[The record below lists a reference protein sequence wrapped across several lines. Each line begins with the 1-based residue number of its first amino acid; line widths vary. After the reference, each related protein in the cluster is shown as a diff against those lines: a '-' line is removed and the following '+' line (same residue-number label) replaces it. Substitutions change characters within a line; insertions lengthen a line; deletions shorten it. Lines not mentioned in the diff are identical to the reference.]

1 MTSTIREEIKKIIV
15 FIVYLVLEVS
25 IFFIITKTLGG
36 IAIPNFRTAFI
47 VIILLSLVNAILWP
61 LLSYFSLRFIVVTL
75 GFGTFLIDGILLY
88 IISLFIPSVHI
99 SGIALFSVPLLIG
112 LISSLVSLVLNI
124 DDDDSYYHNILEKEM
139 KAIYPKTNEKEGF
152 IFLEIDGLSHH
163 TLRKAL
169 ENGDMPTL
177 SKWISDGSHKLAR
190 WETDLSSQTSSS
202 QAGILHGNN
211 NNIPA
216 FRWVEKEKDNRIIS
230 SNGRTNSELIE
241 KRISDGKG
249 LLSNNGAS
257 RSNLFSGD
265 ATDHI
270 LTFSKFAISKAIKSR
285 SWYYLYSKPY
295 AITRIL
301 ILFIFDMIMEFA
313 SRMRH
318 LFNNIQ
324 PRLKWRGLAYYV
336 ARAGANV
343 AMREATTLTL
353 IGDILAG
360 NYNAI
365 YATYMGYD
373 EIAHHS
379 GVEDYDSFYA
389 LRQIDRQFKRL
400 EKAKEKSARDYKFIV
415 LSDHGQSK
423 GFTFKEKYGESLN
436 DLVKDLLP
444 DDITVHSI
452 LHSNDDH
459 FREKYSL
466 KPYVED
472 NLEKVDRRIEKS
484 IDNTK
489 EKIDTRIDNT
499 KERIDNTKEKIDTR
513 IDNTKERIDN
523 TKEKI
528 DTRIDNTKE
537 RIDSRLDF
545 EISPREKFN
554 EIKNNSS
561 TLEYFNKL
569 KSERSF
575 LNSDEPFAK
584 RLNNISTDLNLN
596 IQFSKKT
603 KVSEKTAQTLV
614 LASGNLGLIYFTD
627 WSNRMTYEQ
636 IEDAFPGLISGLAHH
651 EGIGFVMVK
660 SEIYDTIVFSDD
672 DVLYLDTEEYYGNH
686 FLDRFGEN
694 TIRKLKR
701 TDGFAHVPDILVN
714 SAYDIDSHEVYAFE
728 ELIGSHGGAGGN
740 QQYPFILYPSE
751 WSLEEE
757 IFGSEN
763 VYKFFKSEME
773 KSWNEK

>member
-36 IAIPNFRTAFI
+36 IAIPNFRTAFL

-336 ARAGANV
+336 ARAGTNV

-400 EKAKEKSARDYKFIV
+400 EKAMEKSARTYKIIV
-415 LSDHGQSK
+415 LSDHGQSN

-484 IDNTK
+484 
-489 EKIDTRIDNT
+489 
-499 KERIDNTKEKIDTR
+499 IDNTKEKIDTR

-714 SAYDIDSHEVYAFE
+714 SAYDIDSDEVYAFE

>member
-1 MTSTIREEIKKIIV
+1 MTSSIREDVKKAIM
-15 FIVYLVLEVS
+15 FIVYLILEVS

-36 IAIPNFRTAFI
+36 IGIPDFRTAFL

-177 SKWISDGSHKLAR
+177 SKWLSDGSHKLAR

-216 FRWVEKEKDNRIIS
+216 FRWVEKEKDNRLIS
-230 SNGRTNSELIE
+230 SNGRDNSELIE
-241 KRISDGKG
+241 RRISNGKG

-318 LFNNIQ
+318 LFKNIQ

-336 ARAGANV
+336 ARAGTNV

-400 EKAKEKSARDYKFIV
+400 EKAMEKSARTYKVIV
-415 LSDHGQSK
+415 LSDHGQSN

-444 DDITVHSI
+444 DDISVHSI

-472 NLEKVDRRIEKS
+472 NLEKVDRRIERS

-489 EKIDTRIDNT
+489 EKIDNTIDNT
-499 KERIDNTKEKIDTR
+499 KERIDNTKEKIDT
-513 IDNTKERIDN
+513 K
-523 TKEKI
+523 
-528 DTRIDNTKE
+528 IDNTKE

-575 LNSDEPFAK
+575 LNSDEPFTK
-584 RLNNISTDLNLN
+584 RLNKISTDLNLN
-596 IQFSKKT
+596 ILFSNKT

-614 LASGNLGLIYFTD
+614 LSSGNLGLIYFTD

-660 SEIYDTIVFSDD
+660 SDIYDTIVLSND

-686 FLDRFGEN
+686 FLDSFGEN

-701 TDGFAHVPDILVN
+701 TDEFAHVPDILVN
-714 SAYDIDSHEVYAFE
+714 SAYDIDSEEVYAFE

>member
-1 MTSTIREEIKKIIV
+1 MTSTIREEIKKIIY
-15 FIVYLVLEVS
+15 FIIYLILEVS

-36 IAIPNFRTAFI
+36 ISIPNLRTAFL

-88 IISLFIPSVHI
+88 FISLFIPGVYI

-139 KAIYPKTNEKEGF
+139 KAIYTKPNEKEGF
-152 IFLEIDGLSHH
+152 IFLEIDGLSYN

-177 SKWISDGSHKLAR
+177 RKWLEDGSHELVE

-241 KRISDGKG
+241 KRISNGKG

-318 LFNNIQ
+318 LFKNIQ

-336 ARAGANV
+336 ARAGTNV
-343 AMREATTLTL
+343 AMREATTLTI
-353 IGDILAG
+353 IGDIFAG
-360 NYNAI
+360 NHNVI

-379 GVEDYDSFYA
+379 GVEDYDSLYA

-400 EKAKEKSARDYKFIV
+400 KNAAEKANRNYKFIV
-415 LSDHGQSK
+415 LSDHGQSN

-436 DLVKDLLP
+436 DLVKELLP
-444 DDITVHSI
+444 DDISVHSI

-466 KPYVED
+466 KPYVEN

-513 IDNTKERIDN
+513 IDNTKERID
-523 TKEKI
+523 
-528 DTRIDNTKE
+528 
-537 RIDSRLDF
+537 SRLDF
-545 EISPREKFN
+545 DISPREKFN
-554 EIKNNSS
+554 EIKSNSS

-575 LNSDEPFAK
+575 LNSDEPLSQ
-584 RLNNISTDLNLN
+584 RLNNISTDLNMN
-596 IQFSKKT
+596 IQFSNKT
-603 KVSEKTAQTLV
+603 KVSEETAQTIV

-627 WSNRMTYEQ
+627 WSDRMTYEQ
-636 IEDAFPGLISGLAHH
+636 IEDAFPGLLKGLAHH

-660 SEIYDTIVFSDD
+660 SDIYDTIVLSND

-686 FLDRFGEN
+686 FLDSFGKN
-694 TIRKLKR
+694 TIKKLKR

-714 SAYDIDSHEVYAFE
+714 SAYDIDNDEVYAFE

-751 WSLEEE
+751 WTLEEE

>member
-1 MTSTIREEIKKIIV
+1 MTSSIREDIKQAIL
-15 FIVYLVLEVS
+15 FIVYLILEVS

-36 IAIPNFRTAFI
+36 ISIPNFTTAFL

-61 LLSYFSLRFIVVTL
+61 ILSYFSLRFIVVTL

-88 IISLFIPSVHI
+88 FISLFIPGVYI

-124 DDDDSYYHNILEKEM
+124 DDDNSYYHNILEKEI
-139 KAIYPKTNEKEGF
+139 KAIYSKPNDKEGF
-152 IFLEIDGLSHH
+152 IFLEIDGLSYN
-163 TLRKAL
+163 TLKKAL

-177 SKWISDGSHKLAR
+177 SKWISDGSHELTK

-216 FRWVEKEKDNRIIS
+216 FRWIEKEKDNRIIS
-230 SNGRTNSELIE
+230 SNGRDNSELIE
-241 KRISDGKG
+241 RRISNGKG

-318 LFNNIQ
+318 LFKNIQ

-336 ARAGANV
+336 ARAGTNV
-343 AMREATTLTL
+343 AMREATTFTL
-353 IGDILAG
+353 IGDIIAG
-360 NYNAI
+360 NYNVI

-379 GVEDYDSFYA
+379 GVEDFDAFYS

-400 EKAKEKSARDYKFIV
+400 EKAMEKSARTYKIIV
-415 LSDHGQSK
+415 LSDHGQSN

-513 IDNTKERIDN
+513 IDNTR
-523 TKEKI
+523 
-528 DTRIDNTKE
+528 E

-596 IQFSKKT
+596 MQFSKKT

-714 SAYDIDSHEVYAFE
+714 SAYDIDSDEVYAFE

-757 IFGSEN
+757 ILGAEN

>member
-1 MTSTIREEIKKIIV
+1 MTSTIREEIKKIIY
-15 FIVYLVLEVS
+15 FIVYLILEVS

-36 IAIPNFRTAFI
+36 ISIPNFRTAFL

-88 IISLFIPSVHI
+88 FISLLIPGVFI

-139 KAIYPKTNEKEGF
+139 KAIYTKPNEKEGF
-152 IFLEIDGLSHH
+152 IFLEIDGLSYN

-177 SKWISDGSHKLAR
+177 RKWLEDGSHELVE

-216 FRWVEKEKDNRIIS
+216 FRWIEKEKDNRVIS
-230 SNGRTNSELIE
+230 SNGRDNSELIE
-241 KRISDGKG
+241 RRISNGKG

-318 LFNNIQ
+318 LFKNIQ

-336 ARAGANV
+336 ARAGTNV
-343 AMREATTLTL
+343 AMREATTLTI
-353 IGDILAG
+353 IGDIFAG
-360 NYNAI
+360 NHNVI

-379 GVEDYDSFYA
+379 GVEDYDSLYA

-400 EKAKEKSARDYKFIV
+400 KNAAEKANRNYKFIV
-415 LSDHGQSK
+415 LSDHGQSN

-436 DLVKDLLP
+436 DLVKELLP
-444 DDITVHSI
+444 DDISVHSI

-466 KPYVED
+466 KPYVEN

-499 KERIDNTKEKIDTR
+499 KERIDNTKE
-513 IDNTKERIDN
+513 
-523 TKEKI
+523 
-528 DTRIDNTKE
+528 

-545 EISPREKFN
+545 DISPREKFN
-554 EIKNNSS
+554 EIKSNSS

-575 LNSDEPFAK
+575 LNSDEPLSK
-584 RLNNISTDLNLN
+584 RLNNISTDLNMN
-596 IQFSKKT
+596 IQFSNKT
-603 KVSEKTAQTLV
+603 KVSEETAQTIV

-627 WSNRMTYEQ
+627 WSDRMTYEQ
-636 IEDAFPGLISGLAHH
+636 IEDAFPGLLKGLAHH

-660 SEIYDTIVFSDD
+660 SDIYDTIVLSND
-672 DVLYLDTEEYYGNH
+672 DVLYLDSEEYYGNH
-686 FLDRFGEN
+686 FLDSFGKN
-694 TIRKLKR
+694 TIKKLKR

-714 SAYDIDSHEVYAFE
+714 SAYDEENDEVYAFE

-740 QQYPFILYPSE
+740 QQYPFIIYPSE

-763 VYKFFKSEME
+763 VYKFFKNEME

>member
-1 MTSTIREEIKKIIV
+1 MTSSIREDIKQGIL
-15 FIVYLVLEVS
+15 FIVYLILEVS

-36 IAIPNFRTAFI
+36 ISIPNFTTAFL

-61 LLSYFSLRFIVVTL
+61 ILSYFSLRFIVLTL

-88 IISLFIPSVHI
+88 FISLFIPGVYI
-99 SGIALFSVPLLIG
+99 SGISLFSVPLLIG

-124 DDDDSYYHNILEKEM
+124 DDDNSYYHNILEKEM
-139 KAIYPKTNEKEGF
+139 KAIYTEANEKEGF

-177 SKWISDGSHKLAR
+177 SKWLSDGSHKLAR

-241 KRISDGKG
+241 KRISNGKG

-301 ILFIFDMIMEFA
+301 ILFIYDMIMEFA

-318 LFNNIQ
+318 LFKNIQ
-324 PRLKWRGLAYYV
+324 PRLKWRGFAYYV

-343 AMREATTLTL
+343 AMREATTLTI
-353 IGDILAG
+353 IGDIFAG
-360 NYNAI
+360 NHNVI

-379 GVEDYDSFYA
+379 GVEDYDSLYA

-400 EKAKEKSARDYKFIV
+400 ENAAEKADRNYKFIV
-415 LSDHGQSK
+415 LSDHGQSN

-436 DLVKDLLP
+436 DLVKELLP
-444 DDITVHSI
+444 DDISVHSI

-466 KPYVED
+466 KPYVEN
-472 NLEKVDRRIEKS
+472 NLEKVDRRIERS
-484 IDNTK
+484 
-489 EKIDTRIDNT
+489 
-499 KERIDNTKEKIDTR
+499 IDNTKEKIDTR

-575 LNSDEPFAK
+575 LNSDEPLSQ
-584 RLNNISTDLNLN
+584 RLNNISTELNLN
-596 IQFSKKT
+596 IQFSSKT
-603 KVSEKTAQTLV
+603 KVSEETAQTIV

-627 WSNRMTYEQ
+627 WSDRMTYEQ
-636 IEDAFPGLISGLAHH
+636 IEDAFPGLLNGLAHH

-660 SEIYDTIVFSDD
+660 SDIYDTIVLSND

-686 FLDRFGEN
+686 FLDSFGKN
-694 TIRKLKR
+694 TIKKLKR

-714 SAYDIDSHEVYAFE
+714 SAYDIDNDEVYAFE

-751 WSLEEE
+751 WTLEEE

-773 KSWNEK
+773 KFWNGK

>member
-36 IAIPNFRTAFI
+36 IAIPNFRTAFL

-124 DDDDSYYHNILEKEM
+124 DDDNSYYHNILEKEM

-241 KRISDGKG
+241 KRISNGKG

-336 ARAGANV
+336 ARAGTNV

-400 EKAKEKSARDYKFIV
+400 EKAMEKSARTYKIIV
-415 LSDHGQSK
+415 LSDHGQSN

-513 IDNTKERIDN
+513 IDNTKERID
-523 TKEKI
+523 
-528 DTRIDNTKE
+528 
-537 RIDSRLDF
+537 SRLDF

-561 TLEYFNKL
+561 T
-569 KSERSF
+569 
-575 LNSDEPFAK
+575 
-584 RLNNISTDLNLN
+584 
-596 IQFSKKT
+596 
-603 KVSEKTAQTLV
+603 
-614 LASGNLGLIYFTD
+614 
-627 WSNRMTYEQ
+627 
-636 IEDAFPGLISGLAHH
+636 
-651 EGIGFVMVK
+651 
-660 SEIYDTIVFSDD
+660 
-672 DVLYLDTEEYYGNH
+672 
-686 FLDRFGEN
+686 
-694 TIRKLKR
+694 
-701 TDGFAHVPDILVN
+701 
-714 SAYDIDSHEVYAFE
+714 
-728 ELIGSHGGAGGN
+728 
-740 QQYPFILYPSE
+740 
-751 WSLEEE
+751 
-757 IFGSEN
+757 
-763 VYKFFKSEME
+763 
-773 KSWNEK
+773 

>member
-1 MTSTIREEIKKIIV
+1 MTSSIREDVKKAIM
-15 FIVYLVLEVS
+15 FIVYLILEVS

-36 IAIPNFRTAFI
+36 IGIPDFRTAFL

-88 IISLFIPSVHI
+88 FISLLIPGVYI

-177 SKWISDGSHKLAR
+177 SKWLSDGSHKLAR

-230 SNGRTNSELIE
+230 SNGRDNSELIE
-241 KRISDGKG
+241 KRISNGKG

-318 LFNNIQ
+318 LFKNIQ
-324 PRLKWRGLAYYV
+324 PRLKWRGFAYYV

-400 EKAKEKSARDYKFIV
+400 EKAMEKSARTYKVIV
-415 LSDHGQSK
+415 LSDHGQSN

-444 DDITVHSI
+444 DDISVHSI

-472 NLEKVDRRIEKS
+472 NLEKVDRRIERS

-489 EKIDTRIDNT
+489 EKIDNT
-499 KERIDNTKEKIDTR
+499 

-554 EIKNNSS
+554 EIKSNSS

-575 LNSDEPFAK
+575 LNSDEPFTK
-584 RLNNISTDLNLN
+584 RLNKISTDFNLN
-596 IQFSKKT
+596 IQFSSKT

-614 LASGNLGLIYFTD
+614 LSSGNLGLIYFTD

-660 SEIYDTIVFSDD
+660 SDIYDTIVLSND

-686 FLDRFGEN
+686 FLDSFGEN

-701 TDGFAHVPDILVN
+701 TDEFAHVPDILVN
-714 SAYDIDSHEVYAFE
+714 SAYDIDSEEVYAFE

>member
-1 MTSTIREEIKKIIV
+1 
-15 FIVYLVLEVS
+15 
-25 IFFIITKTLGG
+25 
-36 IAIPNFRTAFI
+36 
-47 VIILLSLVNAILWP
+47 
-61 LLSYFSLRFIVVTL
+61 
-75 GFGTFLIDGILLY
+75 
-88 IISLFIPSVHI
+88 
-99 SGIALFSVPLLIG
+99 
-112 LISSLVSLVLNI
+112 
-124 DDDDSYYHNILEKEM
+124 M
-139 KAIYPKTNEKEGF
+139 KAIYSEPKEKEGF

-163 TLRKAL
+163 TLKKAL

-177 SKWISDGSHKLAR
+177 SKWISDGSHKLTE

-216 FRWVEKEKDNRIIS
+216 FRWVEKEKDNLIIS

-241 KRISDGKG
+241 KRISNGKG

-270 LTFSKFAISKAIKSR
+270 LTFSKFAISEAIKSR

-295 AITRIL
+295 TITRIL
-301 ILFIFDMIMEFA
+301 ILFIYDMIMEFA

-318 LFNNIQ
+318 LFKNIQ
-324 PRLKWRGLAYYV
+324 PRLKWRGFAYYV

-343 AMREATTLTL
+343 AMREITTLTL

-360 NYNAI
+360 NHNVI

-400 EKAKEKSARDYKFIV
+400 ENAAEKADRNYKFIV
-415 LSDHGQSK
+415 LSDHGQSN

-444 DDITVHSI
+444 DDITIHSI

-472 NLEKVDRRIEKS
+472 NLEKVDNRIERS
-484 IDNTK
+484 
-489 EKIDTRIDNT
+489 
-499 KERIDNTKEKIDTR
+499 
-513 IDNTKERIDN
+513 
-523 TKEKI
+523 
-528 DTRIDNTKE
+528 IDNTKE

-545 EISPREKFN
+545 EISPSERFK

-575 LNSDEPFAK
+575 LNSDEPFSK

-596 IQFSKKT
+596 IQFSSKT
-603 KVSEKTAQTLV
+603 KVSEETAQTIV

-627 WSNRMTYEQ
+627 WSDRMTYEQ
-636 IEDAFPGLISGLAHH
+636 IEDAFPGLINGLAHH

-660 SEIYDTIVFSDD
+660 SDIYDTIVLSDD

-686 FLDRFGEN
+686 FLDKFGEN

-714 SAYDIDSHEVYAFE
+714 SSYDIESNEVHAFE

-751 WSLEEE
+751 WTLEDE
-757 IFGSEN
+757 ILGSEN

-773 KSWNEK
+773 KSWNK

>member
-1 MTSTIREEIKKIIV
+1 MTSSIREDVKKAIM
-15 FIVYLVLEVS
+15 FIVYLILEVS

-36 IAIPNFRTAFI
+36 IGIPDFRTAFL

-99 SGIALFSVPLLIG
+99 SGIALFLVPLLIG

-177 SKWISDGSHKLAR
+177 SKWLSDGSHKLAR

-216 FRWVEKEKDNRIIS
+216 FRWVEKEKDNRLIS
-230 SNGRTNSELIE
+230 SNGRDNSELIE
-241 KRISDGKG
+241 RRISNGKG

-318 LFNNIQ
+318 LFKNIQ

-336 ARAGANV
+336 ARAGTNV

-400 EKAKEKSARDYKFIV
+400 EKAMEKSARTYKVIV
-415 LSDHGQSK
+415 LSDHGQSN

-444 DDITVHSI
+444 DDISVHSI

-472 NLEKVDRRIEKS
+472 NLEKVDRRIERS

-489 EKIDTRIDNT
+489 EKIDNT
-499 KERIDNTKEKIDTR
+499 

-554 EIKNNSS
+554 EIKSNSS

-575 LNSDEPFAK
+575 LNSDEPFTK
-584 RLNNISTDLNLN
+584 RLNKISTDLNLN
-596 IQFSKKT
+596 ILFSNKT

-614 LASGNLGLIYFTD
+614 LSSGNLGLIYFTD

-660 SEIYDTIVFSDD
+660 SDIYDTIVLSND

-686 FLDRFGEN
+686 FLDSFGEN

-701 TDGFAHVPDILVN
+701 TDEFAHVPDILVN
-714 SAYDIDSHEVYAFE
+714 SAYDIDSEEVYAFE

>member
-1 MTSTIREEIKKIIV
+1 MTSTIREEIKKIIY
-15 FIVYLVLEVS
+15 FIIYLILEVS
-25 IFFIITKTLGG
+25 IFFIITRTLGG
-36 IAIPNFRTAFI
+36 ITIPNFWTAFL

-88 IISLFIPSVHI
+88 IISLFIPGVYI

-139 KAIYPKTNEKEGF
+139 KAIYTESKAKEGF

-163 TLRKAL
+163 TLKKAL

-177 SKWISDGSHKLAR
+177 SKWISDGSHELTE

-230 SNGRTNSELIE
+230 SNGRDNSELIE
-241 KRISDGKG
+241 KRISNGKG

-265 ATDHI
+265 STDHI

-301 ILFIFDMIMEFA
+301 ILFIYDMIMEFA

-318 LFNNIQ
+318 LFKNIQ

-336 ARAGANV
+336 ARAGTNV

-360 NYNAI
+360 NYNVI

-400 EKAKEKSARDYKFIV
+400 ENAAEKADRNYKFIV

-436 DLVKDLLP
+436 DLVKELLP

-466 KPYVED
+466 KPYLEN

-489 EKIDTRIDNT
+489 EKIDN
-499 KERIDNTKEKIDTR
+499 R

-575 LNSDEPFAK
+575 LNSDEPFTK

-596 IQFSKKT
+596 IQFSNKT
-603 KVSEKTAQTLV
+603 KVSEETAQTIV

-636 IEDAFPGLISGLAHH
+636 IEDAFPGLLNGLAHH

-660 SEIYDTIVFSDD
+660 SAIYDTIVLSND

-686 FLDRFGEN
+686 FLDKFGKN
-694 TIRKLKR
+694 IIKKLKR
-701 TDGFAHVPDILVN
+701 TDEFAHVPDILVN
-714 SAYDIDSHEVYAFE
+714 SAYDIDNDEVYAFE

>member
-25 IFFIITKTLGG
+25 IFFIITRTLGG
-36 IAIPNFRTAFI
+36 ITIPNFWTAFL

-177 SKWISDGSHKLAR
+177 SKWLADGSHKLAR

-216 FRWVEKEKDNRIIS
+216 FRWVEKEKGNRLIS
-230 SNGRTNSELIE
+230 SNGRDNSELIE
-241 KRISDGKG
+241 RRISNGKG

-336 ARAGANV
+336 ARAGTNV

-400 EKAKEKSARDYKFIV
+400 EKAMEKSARTYKVIV
-415 LSDHGQSK
+415 LSDHGQSN

-444 DDITVHSI
+444 DDISVHSI

-472 NLEKVDRRIEKS
+472 NLEKVDRRIERS

-513 IDNTKERIDN
+513 IDNTR
-523 TKEKI
+523 
-528 DTRIDNTKE
+528 E

-596 IQFSKKT
+596 IQFSNKT

-714 SAYDIDSHEVYAFE
+714 SAYDIDSDEVYAFE

>member
-1 MTSTIREEIKKIIV
+1 MTSTIREEIKKIIY
-15 FIVYLVLEVS
+15 FIIYLILEVS
-25 IFFIITKTLGG
+25 IFFIITRTLGG
-36 IAIPNFRTAFI
+36 ITIPNFWTAFL

-88 IISLFIPSVHI
+88 FISLFIPGVYI
-99 SGIALFSVPLLIG
+99 SGIALFSIPLLIG

-124 DDDDSYYHNILEKEM
+124 DDDNSYYHNILEKEM
-139 KAIYPKTNEKEGF
+139 KAIYTEANEKEGF

-177 SKWISDGSHKLAR
+177 SKWLSDGSHKLAR

-241 KRISDGKG
+241 KRISNGKG

-301 ILFIFDMIMEFA
+301 ILFIYDMIMEFA

-318 LFNNIQ
+318 LFKNIQ
-324 PRLKWRGLAYYV
+324 PRLKWRGFAYYV

-343 AMREATTLTL
+343 AMREITTLTL

-360 NYNAI
+360 NHNVI

-400 EKAKEKSARDYKFIV
+400 EKAMEKSARTYKIIV
-415 LSDHGQSK
+415 LSDHGQSN

-513 IDNTKERIDN
+513 IDNTR
-523 TKEKI
+523 
-528 DTRIDNTKE
+528 E

-714 SAYDIDSHEVYAFE
+714 SAYDIDSDEVYAFE

-757 IFGSEN
+757 ILGAEN

>member
-1 MTSTIREEIKKIIV
+1 MTSSIREDIKQGIL
-15 FIVYLVLEVS
+15 FIVYLILEVS

-36 IAIPNFRTAFI
+36 ISIPNFTTAFL

-61 LLSYFSLRFIVVTL
+61 ILSYFSLRFIVLTL
-75 GFGTFLIDGILLY
+75 GFGTFLIDGVLLY
-88 IISLFIPSVHI
+88 FISLFIPGVYI

-124 DDDDSYYHNILEKEM
+124 DDDNSYYHNILEKEM
-139 KAIYPKTNEKEGF
+139 KAIYSKPNEKEGF
-152 IFLEIDGLSHH
+152 IFLEIDGLSYN

-177 SKWISDGSHKLAR
+177 TKWLEGGSHELAK

-216 FRWVEKEKDNRIIS
+216 FRWIEKEKDNRVIS
-230 SNGRTNSELIE
+230 SNGRDNSELIE
-241 KRISDGKG
+241 RRISNGKG

-295 AITRIL
+295 VITRIL
-301 ILFIFDMIMEFA
+301 ILFIIDMIMEFA

-318 LFNNIQ
+318 LFKNIQ

-336 ARAGANV
+336 ARAGTNV
-343 AMREATTLTL
+343 AMREATTFTL
-353 IGDILAG
+353 IGDIIAG
-360 NYNAI
+360 NYNVI

-379 GVEDYDSFYA
+379 GVEDFDAFYS

-400 EKAKEKSARDYKFIV
+400 ENAIEKSNRKYKVIV
-415 LSDHGQSK
+415 LSDHGQSN
-423 GFTFKEKYGESLN
+423 GVTFKEKYGESLN

-444 DDITVHSI
+444 DDITIHSI

-472 NLEKVDRRIEKS
+472 NLEKVDKRIEKS

-489 EKIDTRIDNT
+489 ERIDNT
-499 KERIDNTKEKIDTR
+499 

-545 EISPREKFN
+545 EISPRERFN
-554 EIKNNSS
+554 EIKNNST

-569 KSERSF
+569 KSEKSF
-575 LNSDEPFAK
+575 LNSDEPFSK

-596 IQFSKKT
+596 IKLSNKTTVSKE
-603 KVSEKTAQTLV
+603 SAQTIV

-627 WSNRMTYEQ
+627 WSDRMTYEQ
-636 IEDAFPGLISGLAHH
+636 IEDAFPGLINGLAHH

-660 SEIYDTIVFSDD
+660 SDIYDTIVLSDD

-686 FLDRFGEN
+686 FLDKFGEN

-714 SAYDIDSHEVYAFE
+714 SSYDIESDEVHAFE

-751 WSLEEE
+751 WTLKEE

-763 VYKFFKSEME
+763 VYKFFKAEME
-773 KSWNEK
+773 KSWNGK

>member
-1 MTSTIREEIKKIIV
+1 MTSSIREDVKKAIM
-15 FIVYLVLEVS
+15 FIVYLILEVS

-36 IAIPNFRTAFI
+36 IGIPDFRTAFL

-88 IISLFIPSVHI
+88 FISLLIPGVYI

-177 SKWISDGSHKLAR
+177 SKWLSDGSHKLAR

-230 SNGRTNSELIE
+230 SNGRDNSELIE
-241 KRISDGKG
+241 KRISNGKG

-318 LFNNIQ
+318 LFKNIQ

-336 ARAGANV
+336 ARAGTNV

-400 EKAKEKSARDYKFIV
+400 ENAKEKSTRDYKFIV

-436 DLVKDLLP
+436 DLVKELLP

-466 KPYVED
+466 KPYVEN

-489 EKIDTRIDNT
+489 EKIDNT
-499 KERIDNTKEKIDTR
+499 

-575 LNSDEPFAK
+575 LNSDEPFTK
-584 RLNNISTDLNLN
+584 RLNNISTDFNLN
-596 IQFSKKT
+596 IQFSSKT
-603 KVSEKTAQTLV
+603 KVSEKTAQTIV

-627 WSNRMTYEQ
+627 WSDRMTYEQ

-660 SEIYDTIVFSDD
+660 SDIYDTIVLSND

-686 FLDRFGEN
+686 FLDSFGEN

-714 SAYDIDSHEVYAFE
+714 SAYDVDNDEVYAFE

-763 VYKFFKSEME
+763 VHKFFKSEME
-773 KSWNEK
+773 KSWNGK

>member
-1 MTSTIREEIKKIIV
+1 MTSSIREDVKKAIM
-15 FIVYLVLEVS
+15 FIVYLILEVS

-36 IAIPNFRTAFI
+36 IGIPDFRTAFL

-177 SKWISDGSHKLAR
+177 SKWLSDGSHKLAR

-216 FRWVEKEKDNRIIS
+216 FRWVEKEKDNRLIS
-230 SNGRTNSELIE
+230 SNGRDNSELIE
-241 KRISDGKG
+241 RRISNGKG

-318 LFNNIQ
+318 LFKNIQ

-336 ARAGANV
+336 ARAGTNV

-400 EKAKEKSARDYKFIV
+400 EKAMEKSARTYKVIV
-415 LSDHGQSK
+415 LSDHGQSN

-444 DDITVHSI
+444 DDISVHSI

-472 NLEKVDRRIEKS
+472 NLEKVDRRIERS

-489 EKIDTRIDNT
+489 EKIDNT
-499 KERIDNTKEKIDTR
+499 
-513 IDNTKERIDN
+513 
-523 TKEKI
+523 
-528 DTRIDNTKE
+528 IDNTKE

-575 LNSDEPFAK
+575 LNSDEPFTK
-584 RLNNISTDLNLN
+584 RLNKISTDLNLN
-596 IQFSKKT
+596 ILFSNKT

-614 LASGNLGLIYFTD
+614 LSSGNLGLIYFTD

-660 SEIYDTIVFSDD
+660 SDIYDTIVLSND

-686 FLDRFGEN
+686 FLDSFGEN

-701 TDGFAHVPDILVN
+701 TDEFAHVPDILVN
-714 SAYDIDSHEVYAFE
+714 SAYDIDSEEVYAFE

>member
-336 ARAGANV
+336 ARAGTNV

-400 EKAKEKSARDYKFIV
+400 EKAMEKSARTYKIIV
-415 LSDHGQSK
+415 LSDHGQSN

-484 IDNTK
+484 
-489 EKIDTRIDNT
+489 
-499 KERIDNTKEKIDTR
+499 IDNTKEKIDTR

-714 SAYDIDSHEVYAFE
+714 SAYDIDSDEVYAFE

>member
-1 MTSTIREEIKKIIV
+1 MTSSIREDVKKAIM
-15 FIVYLVLEVS
+15 FIVYLILEVS

-36 IAIPNFRTAFI
+36 IGIPDFRTAFL

-88 IISLFIPSVHI
+88 FISLLIPGVYI

-177 SKWISDGSHKLAR
+177 SKWLSDGSHKLAR

-216 FRWVEKEKDNRIIS
+216 FRWVEKEKDNRLIS
-230 SNGRTNSELIE
+230 SNGRDNSELIE
-241 KRISDGKG
+241 KRISNGKG

-318 LFNNIQ
+318 LFKNIQ

-336 ARAGANV
+336 ARAGTNV

-400 EKAKEKSARDYKFIV
+400 EKAMEKSARSYKVIV
-415 LSDHGQSK
+415 LSDHGQSN

-444 DDITVHSI
+444 DDISVHSI

-472 NLEKVDRRIEKS
+472 NLEKVDRRIERS

-489 EKIDTRIDNT
+489 EKIDNT
-499 KERIDNTKEKIDTR
+499 

-554 EIKNNSS
+554 EIKSNSS

-575 LNSDEPFAK
+575 LNSDEPFTK
-584 RLNNISTDLNLN
+584 RLNKISTDFNLN
-596 IQFSKKT
+596 IQFSSKT
-603 KVSEKTAQTLV
+603 KVSEKTAQTIV

-627 WSNRMTYEQ
+627 WSDRMTYEQ

-660 SEIYDTIVFSDD
+660 SDIYDTIVLSND

-686 FLDRFGEN
+686 FLDSFGEN

-701 TDGFAHVPDILVN
+701 TDEFAHVPDILVN
-714 SAYDIDSHEVYAFE
+714 SAYDIDSEEVYAFE

>member
-1 MTSTIREEIKKIIV
+1 MTSSIREDVKKAMM
-15 FIVYLVLEVS
+15 FIVYLILEVS

-36 IAIPNFRTAFI
+36 IGIPDFRTAFL

-99 SGIALFSVPLLIG
+99 SGIALFLVPLLIG

-177 SKWISDGSHKLAR
+177 SKWLSDGSHKLAR

-216 FRWVEKEKDNRIIS
+216 FRWVEKEKDNRLIS
-230 SNGRTNSELIE
+230 SNGRDNSELIE
-241 KRISDGKG
+241 RRISNGKG

-318 LFNNIQ
+318 LFKNIQ

-336 ARAGANV
+336 ARAGTNV

-400 EKAKEKSARDYKFIV
+400 EKAMEKSARTYKVIV
-415 LSDHGQSK
+415 LSDHGQSN

-444 DDITVHSI
+444 DDISVHSI

-472 NLEKVDRRIEKS
+472 NLEKVDRRIERS

-489 EKIDTRIDNT
+489 EKIDNT
-499 KERIDNTKEKIDTR
+499 

-575 LNSDEPFAK
+575 LNSDEPFTK
-584 RLNNISTDLNLN
+584 RLNKISTDLNLN
-596 IQFSKKT
+596 ILFSNKT

-614 LASGNLGLIYFTD
+614 LSSGNLGLIYFTD
-627 WSNRMTYEQ
+627 WSDRMTYEQ

-660 SEIYDTIVFSDD
+660 SDIYDTIVLSND

-686 FLDRFGEN
+686 FLDSFGEN

-701 TDGFAHVPDILVN
+701 TDEFAHVPDILVN
-714 SAYDIDSHEVYAFE
+714 SAYDIDSEEVYAFE

>member
-99 SGIALFSVPLLIG
+99 NGIALFSVPLLIG

-163 TLRKAL
+163 TLRNAL

-241 KRISDGKG
+241 KRISNGKG

-336 ARAGANV
+336 ARAGTNV

-400 EKAKEKSARDYKFIV
+400 EKAMEKSARTYKIIV
-415 LSDHGQSK
+415 LSDHGQSN

-499 KERIDNTKEKIDTR
+499 KERIDNTKEKIDT
-513 IDNTKERIDN
+513 RIDN

-714 SAYDIDSHEVYAFE
+714 SAYDIDSDEVYAFE

>member
-1 MTSTIREEIKKIIV
+1 MTSTIREEIKKIIY
-15 FIVYLVLEVS
+15 FIVYLILEVS

-36 IAIPNFRTAFI
+36 ISIPNFRTAFL

-61 LLSYFSLRFIVVTL
+61 LLSYFSLRFIVITL

-88 IISLFIPSVHI
+88 FISLFIPGVYI
-99 SGIALFSVPLLIG
+99 SGISLFSVPLLIG

-124 DDDDSYYHNILEKEM
+124 DDDNSYYHNILEKEM
-139 KAIYPKTNEKEGF
+139 KAIYTEANEKEGF

-177 SKWISDGSHKLAR
+177 SKWLSDGSHKLAR

-241 KRISDGKG
+241 KRISNGKG

-301 ILFIFDMIMEFA
+301 ILFIYDMIMEFA

-318 LFNNIQ
+318 LFKNIQ
-324 PRLKWRGLAYYV
+324 PRLKWRGFAYYV

-343 AMREATTLTL
+343 AMREATTLTI
-353 IGDILAG
+353 IGDIFAG
-360 NYNAI
+360 NHNVI

-400 EKAKEKSARDYKFIV
+400 EKAMEKSARTYKIIV
-415 LSDHGQSK
+415 LSDHGQSN

-513 IDNTKERIDN
+513 IDNTR
-523 TKEKI
+523 
-528 DTRIDNTKE
+528 E

-714 SAYDIDSHEVYAFE
+714 SAYDIDSDEVYAFE

-757 IFGSEN
+757 ILGAEN

>member
-1 MTSTIREEIKKIIV
+1 MTSSIREDVKKAIM
-15 FIVYLVLEVS
+15 FIVYLILEVS

-36 IAIPNFRTAFI
+36 IGIPDFRTAFL

-88 IISLFIPSVHI
+88 FISLLIPGVYI

-177 SKWISDGSHKLAR
+177 SKWLSDGSHKLAR

-216 FRWVEKEKDNRIIS
+216 FRWVEKEKDNRLIS
-230 SNGRTNSELIE
+230 SNGRDNSELIE
-241 KRISDGKG
+241 RRISNGKG

-318 LFNNIQ
+318 LFKNIQ

-336 ARAGANV
+336 ARAGTNV

-400 EKAKEKSARDYKFIV
+400 EKAMEKSARSYKVIV
-415 LSDHGQSK
+415 LSDHGQSN

-444 DDITVHSI
+444 DDISVHSI

-472 NLEKVDRRIEKS
+472 NLEKVDRRIERS

-489 EKIDTRIDNT
+489 EKIDNTIDNT
-499 KERIDNTKEKIDTR
+499 KERIDNTKEKIDT
-513 IDNTKERIDN
+513 K
-523 TKEKI
+523 
-528 DTRIDNTKE
+528 IDNTKE

-575 LNSDEPFAK
+575 LNSDEPFTK
-584 RLNNISTDLNLN
+584 RLNKISTDLNLN
-596 IQFSKKT
+596 ILFSNKT

-614 LASGNLGLIYFTD
+614 LSSGNLGLIYFTD

-660 SEIYDTIVFSDD
+660 SDIYDTIVLSND

-686 FLDRFGEN
+686 FLDSFGEN

-701 TDGFAHVPDILVN
+701 TDEFAHVPDILVN
-714 SAYDIDSHEVYAFE
+714 SAYDIDSEEVYAFE

>member
-1 MTSTIREEIKKIIV
+1 MTSTIREEIKKIIY
-15 FIVYLVLEVS
+15 FIIYLILEVS

-36 IAIPNFRTAFI
+36 ISIPNFRTAFL

-88 IISLFIPSVHI
+88 FISLLIPGVYI

-241 KRISDGKG
+241 KRISNGKG

-336 ARAGANV
+336 ARAGTNV

-400 EKAKEKSARDYKFIV
+400 EKAIEKSARTYKIIV
-415 LSDHGQSK
+415 LSDHGQSN

-484 IDNTK
+484 
-489 EKIDTRIDNT
+489 
-499 KERIDNTKEKIDTR
+499 IDNTKEKIDTR

-757 IFGSEN
+757 MFGSEN

>member
-1 MTSTIREEIKKIIV
+1 MTSSIREDIKQAIL
-15 FIVYLVLEVS
+15 FIVYLILEVS

-36 IAIPNFRTAFI
+36 ISIPNFTTAFL

-61 LLSYFSLRFIVVTL
+61 MLSYFSLRFIVLTL

-88 IISLFIPSVHI
+88 FISLFIPGVYI

-139 KAIYPKTNEKEGF
+139 KAIYSEHKEKEGF

-163 TLRKAL
+163 TLKKAL

-177 SKWISDGSHKLAR
+177 SKWISDGSHKLAK

-241 KRISDGKG
+241 KRISNGKG

-318 LFNNIQ
+318 LFKNIQ

-336 ARAGANV
+336 ARAGTNV
-343 AMREATTLTL
+343 AMREATTFTL
-353 IGDILAG
+353 IGDIIAG
-360 NYNAI
+360 NYNVI

-379 GVEDYDSFYA
+379 GVEDFDAFYS

-400 EKAKEKSARDYKFIV
+400 ENAIEKSNRKYKVIV
-415 LSDHGQSK
+415 LSDHGQSN

-436 DLVKDLLP
+436 DLVKELLP
-444 DDITVHSI
+444 DDISVHSI

-466 KPYVED
+466 KPYVEN

-513 IDNTKERIDN
+513 IDNTR
-523 TKEKI
+523 
-528 DTRIDNTKE
+528 E

-627 WSNRMTYEQ
+627 WSDRMTYEQ
-636 IEDAFPGLISGLAHH
+636 IEDAFPGLINGLAHH

-686 FLDRFGEN
+686 FLDKFGEN

-714 SAYDIDSHEVYAFE
+714 SSYDIESDEVHAFE

-751 WSLEEE
+751 WTLEDE
-757 IFGSEN
+757 ILGSEN

-773 KSWNEK
+773 KSWNK

>member
-1 MTSTIREEIKKIIV
+1 MTSTIREEIKKIIY
-15 FIVYLVLEVS
+15 FIVYLILEVS

-36 IAIPNFRTAFI
+36 ISIPNFRTAFL

-75 GFGTFLIDGILLY
+75 GLGTFLIDGILLY
-88 IISLFIPSVHI
+88 FISLLIPGVYI

-139 KAIYPKTNEKEGF
+139 KAIYSEPKEKEGF

-163 TLRKAL
+163 TLKKAL

-177 SKWISDGSHKLAR
+177 SKWISDGSHKLAK

-241 KRISDGKG
+241 KRISNGKG

-301 ILFIFDMIMEFA
+301 ILFIYDMIMEFA

-318 LFNNIQ
+318 LFKNIQ
-324 PRLKWRGLAYYV
+324 PRLKWRGFAYYV

-343 AMREATTLTL
+343 AMREITTLTI
-353 IGDILAG
+353 IGDIFAG
-360 NYNAI
+360 NHNVI

-400 EKAKEKSARDYKFIV
+400 ENAKEKSARDYKFIV
-415 LSDHGQSK
+415 LSDHGQSN

-436 DLVKDLLP
+436 DLVKELLP
-444 DDITVHSI
+444 DDISVHSI

-466 KPYVED
+466 KPYVEN

-489 EKIDTRIDNT
+489 EKIDNT
-499 KERIDNTKEKIDTR
+499 

-554 EIKNNSS
+554 EIKSNSS

-575 LNSDEPFAK
+575 LNSDEPFTK

-596 IQFSKKT
+596 IQFSSKT
-603 KVSEKTAQTLV
+603 KVSEETAQTIV

-627 WSNRMTYEQ
+627 WSDRMTYEQ
-636 IEDAFPGLISGLAHH
+636 IEDAFPGLLNGLAHH

-660 SEIYDTIVFSDD
+660 SDVYDTIVLSND

-686 FLDRFGEN
+686 FLDSFGKN
-694 TIRKLKR
+694 TIKKLKR

-714 SAYDIDSHEVYAFE
+714 SAYDTENNEVYAFE

-773 KSWNEK
+773 KSWNGK

>member
-1 MTSTIREEIKKIIV
+1 MTSTIREEIKKIIY
-15 FIVYLVLEVS
+15 FIVYLILEVS

-36 IAIPNFRTAFI
+36 ISIPNFRTAFI

-88 IISLFIPSVHI
+88 FISLFIPGVYI
-99 SGIALFSVPLLIG
+99 SGISLFSVPLLIG

-124 DDDDSYYHNILEKEM
+124 DDDNSYYHNILEKEM
-139 KAIYPKTNEKEGF
+139 KAIYTEANEKEGF

-177 SKWISDGSHKLAR
+177 SKWLSDGSHKLAR

-241 KRISDGKG
+241 KRISNGKG

-318 LFNNIQ
+318 LFKNIQ
-324 PRLKWRGLAYYV
+324 PRLKWRGFAYYV

-343 AMREATTLTL
+343 AMREATTLTI
-353 IGDILAG
+353 IGDIFAG
-360 NYNAI
+360 NHNVI

-400 EKAKEKSARDYKFIV
+400 EKAMEKSARTYKIIV
-415 LSDHGQSK
+415 LSDHGQSN

-513 IDNTKERIDN
+513 IDNTR
-523 TKEKI
+523 
-528 DTRIDNTKE
+528 E

-596 IQFSKKT
+596 MQFSKKT

-714 SAYDIDSHEVYAFE
+714 SAYDIDSDEVYAFE

-757 IFGSEN
+757 ILGAEN

>member
-1 MTSTIREEIKKIIV
+1 MTSTIREEIKKIIY
-15 FIVYLVLEVS
+15 FIVYLILEVS

-36 IAIPNFRTAFI
+36 ISIPNFRTAFL

-88 IISLFIPSVHI
+88 FISLLIPGVFI

-139 KAIYPKTNEKEGF
+139 KAIYTKPNEKEGF
-152 IFLEIDGLSHH
+152 IFLEIDGLSYN

-177 SKWISDGSHKLAR
+177 RKWLEDGSHELVE

-216 FRWVEKEKDNRIIS
+216 FRWIEKEKDNRVIS
-230 SNGRTNSELIE
+230 SNGRDNSELIE
-241 KRISDGKG
+241 RRISNGKG

-318 LFNNIQ
+318 LFKNIQ

-336 ARAGANV
+336 ARAGTNV
-343 AMREATTLTL
+343 AMREATTLTI
-353 IGDILAG
+353 IGDIFAG
-360 NYNAI
+360 NHNVI

-379 GVEDYDSFYA
+379 GVEDYDSLYA

-400 EKAKEKSARDYKFIV
+400 KNAAEKANRNYKFIV
-415 LSDHGQSK
+415 LSDHGQSN

-436 DLVKDLLP
+436 DLVKELLP
-444 DDITVHSI
+444 DDISVHSI

-466 KPYVED
+466 KPYVEN

-499 KERIDNTKEKIDTR
+499 KERIDNTKE
-513 IDNTKERIDN
+513 
-523 TKEKI
+523 
-528 DTRIDNTKE
+528 

-545 EISPREKFN
+545 DISPREKFN
-554 EIKNNSS
+554 EIKSNSS

-575 LNSDEPFAK
+575 LNSDEPLSK
-584 RLNNISTDLNLN
+584 RLNNISTDLNMN
-596 IQFSKKT
+596 IQFSNKT
-603 KVSEKTAQTLV
+603 KVSEETAQTIV

-627 WSNRMTYEQ
+627 WSDRMTYEQ
-636 IEDAFPGLISGLAHH
+636 IEDAFPGLLKGLAHH

-660 SEIYDTIVFSDD
+660 SDIYDTIVLSND
-672 DVLYLDTEEYYGNH
+672 DVLYLDSEEYYGNH
-686 FLDRFGEN
+686 FLDSFGKN
-694 TIRKLKR
+694 TIKKLKR

-714 SAYDIDSHEVYAFE
+714 SAYDIDNDEVYAFE

-740 QQYPFILYPSE
+740 QQYPFIIYPSE

-763 VYKFFKSEME
+763 VYKFFKNEME